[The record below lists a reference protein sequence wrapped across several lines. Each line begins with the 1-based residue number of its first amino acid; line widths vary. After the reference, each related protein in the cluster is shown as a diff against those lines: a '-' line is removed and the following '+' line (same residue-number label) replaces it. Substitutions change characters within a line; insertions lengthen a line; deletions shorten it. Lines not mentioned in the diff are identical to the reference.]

1 MIYFFERSG
10 HFIRCEVHHVGDHY
24 ELLIVRSDG
33 TESVER
39 FADADSVHRREVA
52 VQAGLIKGGWNGP
65 HGRIV

>member
-10 HFIRCEVHHVGDHY
+10 NFIRCEVHNVGDHY

-39 FADADSVHRREVA
+39 FADADGVHARQIALER
-52 VQAGLIKGGWNGP
+52 GLVSGGWSGP